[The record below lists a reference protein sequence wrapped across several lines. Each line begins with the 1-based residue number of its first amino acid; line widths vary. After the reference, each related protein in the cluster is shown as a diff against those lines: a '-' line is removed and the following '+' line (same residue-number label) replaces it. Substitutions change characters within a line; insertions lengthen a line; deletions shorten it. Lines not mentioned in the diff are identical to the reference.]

1 MTWVAGHRVP
11 AAVAAASVLLV
22 VVVGLTWTLTR
33 HPPSPGSAP
42 SGNREPSRPD
52 DLALSLTPGGE
63 KKIEPP
69 PPPPA
74 DITPP
79 PASSQPGTLAL
90 TVIPWGAVFV
100 DGKLV
105 RAEHF
110 GMHEYV
116 LSPGT
121 HRIQVK
127 GQKPSDFEVEIRP
140 GERETRRIRVR

>member
-1 MTWVAGHRVP
+1 VY
-11 AAVAAASVLLV
+11 
-22 VVVGLTWTLTR
+22 
-33 HPPSPGSAP
+33 
-42 SGNREPSRPD
+42 
-52 DLALSLTPGGE
+52 
-63 KKIEPP
+63 
-69 PPPPA
+69 
-74 DITPP
+74 
-79 PASSQPGTLAL
+79 
-90 TVIPWGAVFV
+90 V

-140 GERETRRIRVR
+140 GERETRRVRVR